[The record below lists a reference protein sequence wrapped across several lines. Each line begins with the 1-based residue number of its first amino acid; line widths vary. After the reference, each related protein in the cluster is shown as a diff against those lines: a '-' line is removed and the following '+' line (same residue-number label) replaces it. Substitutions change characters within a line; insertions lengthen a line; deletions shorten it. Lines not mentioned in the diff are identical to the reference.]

1 MNFQKRKQA
10 ILAAL
15 ESAGEADIKALAVE
29 LKVAEITIR
38 RDLNVLAED
47 GLLYRT
53 HGGAMKVS
61 DVAPTFGNKAA
72 VHIAAKEAICRRA
85 AALVNDGDILF
96 MDCGSTVFHLCPFI
110 RNKKVQVI
118 TNSIPVVYALQ
129 GSRVALNIIGGEFD
143 MERQAVHGKMA
154 EQHIRQYRATMAFLG
169 VDGISSQGLFAN
181 SEKEAAMSLS
191 LAAQSKRS
199 CLLCD
204 ASKVG
209 RETYL
214 HFSGLELIDTVVTDA
229 VAADCRFLKKAGIR
243 VLSVSDQPRGRG

>member
-1 MNFQKRKQA
+1 MNFQKRKQV
-10 ILAAL
+10 ILATL
-15 ESAGEADIKALAVE
+15 ESVGEADIKTLAAE

-61 DVAPTFGNKAA
+61 EVAPAYPFANKAA
-72 VHIAAKEAICRRA
+72 VRVAAKEAICRRA
-85 AALVNDGDILF
+85 AALVEDGAILF

-110 RNKKVQVI
+110 RNKRVQVI
-118 TNSIPVVYALQ
+118 TNSLPVVYALQ
-129 GSRVALNIIGGEFD
+129 NSRAAVNIIGGELD

-199 CLLCD
+199 CLLFD
-204 ASKVG
+204 ASKLG
-209 RETYL
+209 RESYL
-214 HFSGLELIDTVVTDA
+214 RFSGLELIDTVVTDA
-229 VAADCRFLKKAGIR
+229 AAADCRFLKKAGIR
-243 VLSVSDQPRGRG
+243 VLLGGS